1 MKSEVYYRIADIVL
15 RVVFDFVFPAQS
27 SYMKNFLVEP
37 CEPDYTLRFCQT
49 EDIPSFLKETPT
61 FVGEV
66 AKFHYYQN
74 QEGTEAC
81 FHVHDGYYHA
91 VTILGTDSGVCHYLS
106 VEWLKEEIERGNHL
120 ENFFCIEKLLMRF
133 DAMILHSC
141 HIQKNKQSILFT
153 APSGTGKSTQGE
165 LWQIYKGAE
174 IINGD
179 RTIIRKKND
188 AWYAYGAPFC
198 GTSNINLNRQAPI
211 KAIVVL
217 QQASYDYAE
226 RIYGHRAFVAIYSEL
241 TVNSWNDTF
250 VRKALDWVIKLSEE
264 TKIYYFL
271 CTKNSGAVDA
281 LESVL
286 YESSALKFAQTTES
300 GI

>member
-1 MKSEVYYRIADIVL
+1 MSSEAYYRIADIVL
-15 RVVFDFVFPAQS
+15 RVVFDFVFPAQN
-27 SYMKNFLVEP
+27 SYMREFLVEP

-49 EDIPSFLKETPT
+49 DNIPSFLEKTPV
-61 FVGEV
+61 FVGEI

-141 HIQKNKQSILFT
+141 HIQKDGQAILFT
-153 APSGTGKSTQGE
+153 APSGTGKSTQGD
-165 LWQIYKGAE
+165 LWRIYRGAE

-179 RTIIRKKND
+179 RTIIRKRNGT
-188 AWYAYGAPFC
+188 WYAYGAPFC
-198 GTSNINLNRQAPI
+198 GTSNIHLNRQAPI

-217 QQASYDYAE
+217 RQAPEDHVELICGY
-226 RIYGHRAFVAIYSEL
+226 RAFSAIYSEL
-241 TVNSWNDTF
+241 TVNSWNDVF
-250 VRKALDWVIKLSEE
+250 VRKALNWVTELSEE
-264 TKIYYFL
+264 IKIYRFL
-271 CTKNSGAVDA
+271 CTKNPGAVDT

-286 YESSALKFAQTTES
+286 YEGSALKS
-300 GI
+300 V

>member
-1 MKSEVYYRIADIVL
+1 MSSEAYYRIADIVL
-15 RVVFDFVFPAQS
+15 HVVFDFVFPAEN
-27 SYMKNFLVEP
+27 SYMREFLVEP
-37 CEPDYTLRFCQT
+37 CEPDYTLNFCQT
-49 EDIPSFLKETPT
+49 DNIPSFLEKSPI

-74 QEGTEAC
+74 KEGMEAC

-91 VTILGTDSGVCHYLS
+91 VTILGTDSGICHYLS

-141 HIQKNKQSILFT
+141 HIQKDGQAILFT
-153 APSGTGKSTQGE
+153 APSGTGKSTQGD
-165 LWQIYKGAE
+165 LWRIYRNAE

-179 RTIIRKKND
+179 RTIIRKRNGT
-188 AWYAYGAPFC
+188 WYAYGAPFC
-198 GTSNINLNRQAPI
+198 GTSKIHLNRQAPV

-217 QQASYDYAE
+217 RQAPEDHVELISGS
-226 RIYGHRAFVAIYSEL
+226 RVFSTIYSEL
-241 TVNSWNDTF
+241 TVNSWNDAF
-250 VRKALDWVIKLSEE
+250 VRKALNWVAELSEE
-264 TKIYYFL
+264 IKVYLFS
-271 CTKNSGAVDA
+271 CTKNPEAVDT

-286 YESSALKFAQTTES
+286 YESPILES
-300 GI
+300 M